1 MGSEVKESKLQSP
14 SRSEHPEKTA
24 VPKDVNFGRVV
35 GINVL
40 SFVQLKKP
48 LLLIAVKSGESS
60 TKVTDEL
67 ENAPVTTFVALGAR
81 TDTAAEALNIPSEI
95 EVNTGNSKSNVILLV
110 PLKMWYPQ
118 DLRLS
123 IRVGEKVFI
132 PEHL

>member
-1 MGSEVKESKLQSP
+1 MNDVIFEHPEKISLGSEVKESKLQSP
-14 SRSEHPEKTA
+14 SRTAHPEKTA
-24 VPKDVNFGRVV
+24 VPKDVKFGRVV

-81 TDTAAEALNIPSEI
+81 TDTAAEALNIPSE
-95 EVNTGNSKSNVILLV
+95 
-110 PLKMWYPQ
+110 M
-118 DLRLS
+118 
-123 IRVGEKVFI
+123 
-132 PEHL
+132 